1 MDLLPKNN
9 TMRKIIHLDMDA
21 FYASVEIRDN
31 PALRNKAVLIGGDP
45 NKNRGTRG
53 LWATA
58 KLSGFGHIWRLLY
71 PPSDR
76 PQAPHG

>member
-9 TMRKIIHLDMDA
+9 TKRKIIHLDMDA

-45 NKNRGTRG
+45 KE
-53 LWATA
+53 
-58 KLSGFGHIWRLLY
+58 K
-71 PPSDR
+71 
-76 PQAPHG
+76 